1 MAIIFRGKL
10 ILMGKLKRIL
20 AIYSIIASTALIIG
34 SPFFLS
40 RSAGLFLLVL
50 ISPICIFLWLKIS
63 GPEEVNAAK
72 WSLRLLLII
81 IILTGLVTFAYFLSV
96 RKPACQSS
104 ADKTSDTAVKL
115 EELTVKIN
123 QLKESE
129 ATNEQITQEL
139 VKIKEELAKIRRL
152 NQLQN
157 PDIESVSDM
166 LSATASPTPL
176 NK

>member
-1 MAIIFRGKL
+1 
-10 ILMGKLKRIL
+10 MGKLKKIL
-20 AIYSIIASTALIIG
+20 AVYSIIATTALIIG

-40 RSAGLFLLVL
+40 RSAGIFLLIL
-50 ISPICIFLWLKIS
+50 ISPICIFLWLKVS
-63 GPEEVNAAK
+63 GPEEVNATK
-72 WSLRLLLII
+72 WSVRLLLII
-81 IILTGLVTFAYFLSV
+81 TILTGLATFAYFLSV
-96 RKPACQSS
+96 RKPVCQSS
-104 ADKTSDTAVKL
+104 ADKTADTAVKL

-129 ATNEQITQEL
+129 ATNEQMTQEL
-139 VKIKEELAKIRRL
+139 NKIKEELTKIRIL
-152 NQLQN
+152 NQSAN